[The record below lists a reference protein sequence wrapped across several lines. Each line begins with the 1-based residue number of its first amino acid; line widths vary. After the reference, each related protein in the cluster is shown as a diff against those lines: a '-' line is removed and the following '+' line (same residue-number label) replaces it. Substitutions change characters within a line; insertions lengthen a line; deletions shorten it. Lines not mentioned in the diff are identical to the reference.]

1 MSKRDYYEVLGV
13 SKSSSKEEIKKAYRK
28 LAKELHPDRN
38 KAADAEDKFKELQE
52 AYEALS
58 DDQKRSAYDQYG
70 FAGTQAFNG
79 GGGYPG
85 GMGGFEDFGQAF
97 GNIGGLE
104 DLLGGFFGNGFGGFG
119 NSGGR
124 GGRNKTGAD
133 LEVTLKIE
141 FLEAVFGVEKTISYG
156 REVTCDK
163 CSGTGAKDGKL
174 KTCTVCNGSGQ
185 TVTLQKTIFGTM
197 QVATTCANC
206 KGRGQEIAEKCD
218 KCEGHGTVRDSS
230 DFVIKIPAGIPD
242 GVTLRFKDRGN
253 AGRNGG
259 AYGDLFVTIEV
270 TAHKV
275 LERKGNDIYMD
286 KEIDV
291 VTAVL
296 GDEVEIP
303 SVHGNL
309 KMKVPAGTQPEK
321 VLRLK
326 GKGGPRFRGNGN
338 GDQYVR
344 LIVKIPEKLSREE
357 KKMWEKLRG

>member
-1 MSKRDYYEVLGV
+1 MSKRDYYEVLGI
-13 SKSSSKEEIKKAYRK
+13 SKSASKDEIKKAYRK

-52 AYEALS
+52 AYEILA

-70 FAGTQAFNG
+70 FAGTQAFG
-79 GGGYPG
+79 GGGYSG
-85 GMGGFEDFGQAF
+85 GMGGFEDFGQGF
-97 GNIGGLE
+97 GGNLGGLE

-119 NSGGR
+119 ASSR
-124 GGRNKTGAD
+124 AARNKVGAD
-133 LEVTLKIE
+133 LEVTLKVE
-141 FLEAVFGVEKTISYG
+141 FLEAVFGVEKTISYS
-156 REVTCDK
+156 REVICDK
-163 CSGTGAKDGKL
+163 CSGTGAKEGKL
-174 KTCTVCNGSGQ
+174 KTCSVCNGTGQ
-185 TVTLQKTIFGTM
+185 TVTLQRTIFGTM
-197 QVATTCANC
+197 QVATTCTNC
-206 KGRGQEIAEKCD
+206 KGAGQEIAEKCD
-218 KCEGHGTVRDSS
+218 SCEGKGTVRQQE
-230 DFVIKIPAGIPD
+230 DFAIKIPAGIPD
-242 GVTLRFKDRGN
+242 GVTLRFKDKGN

-270 TAHKV
+270 VSHPI

-296 GDEVEIP
+296 GGEVEIP
-303 SVHGNL
+303 SVHGSL
-309 KMKVPAGTQPEK
+309 RMKIPAGTQPEK

-357 KKMWEKLRG
+357 KKIWEKLKTD